1 LYCIFVV
8 YKDTTQQRYNTTKI
22 QYNKDTNQQRYNT
35 TKIQYNK
42 DAIQQGYN
50 ATKNVVALYPDFS
63 GMVFNATFN
72 NISVISCRSMLLVD
86 GTGVPGETHRPAGC
100 H

>member
-1 LYCIFVV
+1 VLYLCCIASLLCCIFVV
-8 YKDTTQQRYNTTKI
+8 LYLCCIVFNICYCALLCRSWYFI
-22 QYNKDTNQQRYNT
+22 L
-35 TKIQYNK
+35 
-42 DAIQQGYN
+42 
-50 ATKNVVALYPDFS
+50 NVVALYPDFS

-86 GTGVPGETHRPAGC
+86 GTGVPGETHRPAAC